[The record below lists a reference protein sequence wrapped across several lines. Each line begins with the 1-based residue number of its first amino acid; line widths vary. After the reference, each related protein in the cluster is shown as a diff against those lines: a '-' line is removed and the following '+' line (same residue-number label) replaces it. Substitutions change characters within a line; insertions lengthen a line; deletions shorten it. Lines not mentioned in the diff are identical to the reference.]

1 MTPWRLVLFFEVVE
15 QLPVTVCVHAL
26 PETFVRE
33 GSELSVMRHLAH
45 RLGLEY
51 EVIPIRKI
59 IEQGRTTYEVATL
72 DQARRCL
79 GFFVE

>member
-1 MTPWRLVLFFEVVE
+1 MTPWRLVLLFEVVE

-45 RLGLEY
+45 RLGFEY
-51 EVIPIRKI
+51 EVVPIGKI
-59 IEQGRTTYEVATL
+59 IEQGGTTDEVATRN
-72 DQARRCL
+72 QTRRCL